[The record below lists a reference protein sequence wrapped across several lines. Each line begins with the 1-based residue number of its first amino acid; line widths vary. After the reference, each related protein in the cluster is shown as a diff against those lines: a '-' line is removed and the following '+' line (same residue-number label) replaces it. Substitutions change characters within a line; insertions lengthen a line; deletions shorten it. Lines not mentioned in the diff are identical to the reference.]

1 MNNSGCGSGLTIS
14 DKESNKSRKKVM
26 LLRLELLVSHPAAPG
41 ESVLWIV
48 ATSLLFPLTQTL
60 HFCSELCCV
69 TPGMA
74 EKAKQT
80 ANISTETEI
89 RR

>member
-1 MNNSGCGSGLTIS
+1 MDQGSPFLTKKAI
-14 DKESNKSRKKVM
+14 KVEKKVM

-41 ESVLWIV
+41 ESVLWVV
-48 ATSLLFPLTQTL
+48 ADSSLFPLAQTL
-60 HFCSELCCV
+60 HFHSELCCV

-80 ANISTETEI
+80 ANISKETEI